1 MNQLVN
7 TELLT
12 LPDYP
17 YRRLYLTLST
27 GLKLAN
33 TITNSA
39 IYITMNI
46 AINITTNVTIDIIT
60 YTTIDVT
67 ISPQE
72 QYYIL

>member
-1 MNQLVN
+1 MNQLVY

-12 LPDYP
+12 LLDYP
-17 YRRLYLTLST
+17 NRRLYLTLSI

-33 TITNSA
+33 IITNSA
-39 IYITMNI
+39 IYITKNI
-46 AINITTNVTIDIIT
+46 AINITINVTIDIIT

-72 QYYIL
+72 